1 VNKYCDGSH
10 FIHAHRDS
18 ERIFGDNPTIVSI
31 SFGAT
36 RQFILQRVHYDP
48 DNPTKLAR
56 NKDESHKDKVF
67 DLESGSVVIMAGS
80 SQKYYSHQVTRDET
94 SNEPRYNLTFR
105 EHKC

>member
-1 VNKYCDGSH
+1 
-10 FIHAHRDS
+10 
-18 ERIFGDNPTIVSI
+18 
-31 SFGAT
+31 
-36 RQFILQRVHYDP
+36 VHYDP

-80 SQKYYSHQVTRDET
+80 SQKYYSHQVTRDEA